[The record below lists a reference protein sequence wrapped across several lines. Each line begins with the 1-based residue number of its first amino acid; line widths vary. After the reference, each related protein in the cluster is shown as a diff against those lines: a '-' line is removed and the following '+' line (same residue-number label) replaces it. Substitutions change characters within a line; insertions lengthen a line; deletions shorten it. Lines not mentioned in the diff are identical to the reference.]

1 VKKGHVIFLSFA
13 LILLL
18 AGPMTASC
26 AEHYYMPGTGIIP
39 GMVSNLAGQY
49 FIVLGTIRTSPADR
63 SRIRVGDKLVSI
75 NGTSVDRLSST
86 ERIFEEL
93 NPPEGSQ
100 VQVRVERLAEI
111 VGDEGEF
118 FDFTFTSAPI
128 RITPHAIPDM
138 GLPDT
143 RIKSPTSTHR
153 YGTRLRTDG
162 PFRQGDFFLVFDG
175 NYCVGTARIWAE
187 GKTFGASIGNLPG
200 SHGSFDPEGMKMV
213 FFRPVNQ
220 STHVT
225 NSARDWPIRLPEPKL
240 HPLFVKYDARKDL
253 DRLTGEVMSHFKE
266 KNSILLKVVADIHS
280 SPMSGAPPPGGGMYV
295 QQTVYY
301 DIVTVRY
308 DSKTDEIP
316 RGAKGSIKRGDY
328 VGIFYPKGDKK
339 NEIQAE
345 LVHLLKAK

>member
-1 VKKGHVIFLSFA
+1 VKKGPVIFLSFA

-26 AEHYYMPGTGIIP
+26 AEHYYMPGTGLIP
-39 GMVSNLAGQY
+39 GMVSNLAGEY
-49 FIVLGTIRTSPADR
+49 FIVLGVMRGSPADR

-75 NGTSVDRLSST
+75 NGTSVDRLTNT
-86 ERIFEEL
+86 ESIFKAL
-93 NPPEGSQ
+93 NPSEGGQ

-111 VGDEGEF
+111 VGEEGEF
-118 FDFTFTSAPI
+118 FDFTYTSAPI
-128 RITPHAIPDM
+128 RITPHALPDM

-143 RIKSPTSTHR
+143 RIKRPTSPNS

-200 SHGSFDPEGMKMV
+200 SRGTFDPEGMKMV
-213 FFRPVNQ
+213 FFRPVVQ
-220 STHVT
+220 SSHST
-225 NSARDWPIRLPEPKL
+225 NSARDWAIRLPEPKL
-240 HPLFVKYDARKDL
+240 HPIFVKHDARKDL
-253 DRLTGEVMSHFKE
+253 DRLSGEVMSHNKE
-266 KNSILLKVVADIHS
+266 QNRILLKVVTDIRS
-280 SPMSGAPPPGGGMYV
+280 SPMSGPPPPSGGMYV
-295 QQTVYY
+295 QQTIYY
-301 DIVTVRY
+301 DVVTVLY
-308 DSKTDEIP
+308 DSSTDEIP
-316 RGAKGSIKRGDY
+316 RGAKESIKYGDF

-339 NEIQAE
+339 KEIQAE